1 MEVHDNF
8 YDSINN
14 KFNTGEE
21 MKQAHILGEEID
33 NPRYTFKLIESI
45 CDNRINILTQ
55 KFYEAKK
62 IADTQQGGFGS
73 FQKDI
78 DDLFDN
84 SENDL
89 YYRIKNLFSDFEKK
103 NDDLNSQ
110 NLLLQKYLTQL
121 TKEKMDLLIQIKLL
135 MNRLDNI
142 EKYLGINIAAKR
154 MKKNLTNK

>member
-45 CDNRINILTQ
+45 WDNRINILTQ

-103 NDDLNSQ
+103 
-110 NLLLQKYLTQL
+110 
-121 TKEKMDLLIQIKLL
+121 MMI
-135 MNRLDNI
+135 
-142 EKYLGINIAAKR
+142 
-154 MKKNLTNK
+154 